1 MTDHGE
7 EDTSVAKR
15 PSSPDAPDT
24 AVTEPAPSTL
34 PEGTQLPPRT
44 RGVIALLEANCTVC
58 MICARECP
66 DWCIHI
72 DSHTET
78 VRQEGAAR
86 PRQQNVLDRFAID
99 YGQCLYCGICVEVCP
114 FDALH
119 WAPEHDYPGTG
130 PNAVAELVHERADL
144 GEWVAQVPPPPPLD
158 VAAEAAPEAAPGR
171 PARGAPGTATRPG
184 ALSGRTRRPGG

>member
-1 MTDHGE
+1 MTDQNPGG
-7 EDTSVAKR
+7 DFAA
-15 PSSPDAPDT
+15 APDRS
-24 AVTEPAPSTL
+24 AADGGAPGGGA
-34 PEGTQLPPRT
+34 EALPPRT

-78 VRQEGAAR
+78 VQQEGAAR

-130 PNAVAELVHERADL
+130 EHAVAELVHERADL
-144 GEWVAQVPPPPPLD
+144 GKWIEQVPPPPPLD
-158 VAAEAAPEAAPGR
+158 AAAEAAPEAAAGR
-171 PARGAPGTATRPG
+171 PGRGAPGTATRPG

>member
-1 MTDHGE
+1 MTADL
-7 EDTSVAKR
+7 
-15 PSSPDAPDT
+15 
-24 AVTEPAPSTL
+24 PARS
-34 PEGTQLPPRT
+34 

-72 DSHTET
+72 ASHTET
-78 VRQEGAAR
+78 VQQPGSVR
-86 PRQQNVLDRFAID
+86 PRQHNVLDRFAID

-130 PNAVAELVHERADL
+130 ENAVAELVHERDRL
-144 GEWVAQVPPPPPLD
+144 GQWVAEVPPPPVLD
-158 VAAEAAPEAAPGR
+158 PAAEPAPESAVGR
-171 PARGAPGTATRPG
+171 PTRPGSGTLTRPG
-184 ALSGRTRRPGG
+184 AFSGRTQRPGG